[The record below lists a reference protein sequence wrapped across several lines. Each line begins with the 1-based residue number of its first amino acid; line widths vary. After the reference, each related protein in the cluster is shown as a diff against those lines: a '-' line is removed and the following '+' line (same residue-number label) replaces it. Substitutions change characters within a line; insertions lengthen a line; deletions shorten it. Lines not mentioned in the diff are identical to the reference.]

1 MLFRALTTH
10 ASYPLLRLTRHV
22 CSGNTSLL
30 PPFPVITTHKKIAS
44 DRNVATNKKLF
55 DEVVQTR
62 LKIRRKDDTLAQS
75 ERAGRKLTVRERIQ
89 LLRDEGTSV
98 LELSPFAG
106 LNMPYGDVYN
116 ASNIIAL
123 VTVSGELCVISAN
136 DWTFK
141 GGTSYPITVKKVLR
155 AQEIAMQNGIPCIYL
170 VDSGGAF
177 LPLQVLVCVC
187 GGGGGGGGGG
197 CGGEEGGC
205 GCDLQCSVPLTQAD
219 VFPDKNHGGRTF
231 RNQAVMSSMG
241 IPQVALS
248 SLLSLFL
255 LSYLSSLPPSLP
267 PAPRSHWYV
276 DHVQQEAPTSPPC
289 QMRLSL

>member
-1 MLFRALTTH
+1 MVLLLSRTMLFRASTTH
-10 ASYPLLRLTRHV
+10 ASYPLLRIARHV
-22 CSGNTSLL
+22 CSGNTSSL
-30 PPFPVITTHKKIAS
+30 PPFPVITTRKKITS

-75 ERAGRKLTVRERIQ
+75 ERAGRKLTVRERIR

-98 LELSPFAG
+98 LELSQFAG
-106 LNMPYGDVYN
+106 LNMAYGDVYN

-177 LPLQVLVCVC
+177 LPLQVLVWESVYLGWGLVCV
-187 GGGGGGGGGG
+187 GGGGV
-197 CGGEEGGC
+197 CMIFKVVFHSHRQMCFLTRIMEEGRFA
-205 GCDLQCSVPLTQAD
+205 T
-219 VFPDKNHGGRTF
+219 
-231 RNQAVMSSMG
+231 
-241 IPQVALS
+241 
-248 SLLSLFL
+248 
-255 LSYLSSLPPSLP
+255 
-267 PAPRSHWYV
+267 
-276 DHVQQEAPTSPPC
+276 
-289 QMRLSL
+289 RLSCPQWEYHR

>member
-177 LPLQVLVCVC
+177 LPLQVLVCV
-187 GGGGGGGGGG
+187 
-197 CGGEEGGC
+197 
-205 GCDLQCSVPLTQAD
+205 
-219 VFPDKNHGGRTF
+219 
-231 RNQAVMSSMG
+231 
-241 IPQVALS
+241 
-248 SLLSLFL
+248 
-255 LSYLSSLPPSLP
+255 
-267 PAPRSHWYV
+267 
-276 DHVQQEAPTSPPC
+276 
-289 QMRLSL
+289 

>member
-1 MLFRALTTH
+1 MNQGSPHHSHSETKRPWIVVPVLLLSRTMLFRASTTH
-10 ASYPLLRLTRHV
+10 ASYPLLRIARRV
-22 CSGNTSLL
+22 CSGNTSSL

-75 ERAGRKLTVRERIQ
+75 ERAGRKLTVRERIR

-98 LELSPFAG
+98 LELSQFAG
-106 LNMPYGDVYN
+106 LNMAYGDVYN

-177 LPLQVLVCVC
+177 LPLQVLVWESVYLGWGLVCV
-187 GGGGGGGGGG
+187 GGGGGV
-197 CGGEEGGC
+197 CMIFKVVFHSYRQMCFLTRIMEEGRFA
-205 GCDLQCSVPLTQAD
+205 T
-219 VFPDKNHGGRTF
+219 
-231 RNQAVMSSMG
+231 
-241 IPQVALS
+241 
-248 SLLSLFL
+248 
-255 LSYLSSLPPSLP
+255 
-267 PAPRSHWYV
+267 
-276 DHVQQEAPTSPPC
+276 
-289 QMRLSL
+289 RLSCPQWEYHR